1 MAGDVAERRH
11 RCHRGRALPHRRTFA
26 PAARRRYRSR
36 DATVSPGAPDTRPH
50 LEAAP
55 LRIVFFGSS
64 DFAIPSLKAL
74 QTGGHAPDLVVTK
87 PDAPR
92 GRGRKIYDSDV
103 KLAAQELGLACSQ
116 PADVHAPEFLDELKK
131 LGPDLGVVVSYGVIL
146 KPELLELPKLGMI
159 NAHASLLPLYRGA
172 APIQRAIRDGQAETG
187 VTIMRIVEALDAGD
201 VLLTKPTKIDPRE
214 NAGMLRERLAELS
227 GVALLEALALLAK
240 GKPKYTPQDPSKAT
254 YAPKVEK
261 EHGVINWKL
270 PAKEIDLL
278 VRAMTPK
285 PGAQTRLGSKRFI
298 VMEGTV
304 EQDLYGMGIP
314 GGLQSSG
321 EEGIRVC
328 TGKDIYRITRI
339 KPDNGRNMTAG
350 EFVRGHHIAPDARF
364 G

>member
-1 MAGDVAERRH
+1 M
-11 RCHRGRALPHRRTFA
+11 
-26 PAARRRYRSR
+26 
-36 DATVSPGAPDTRPH
+36 
-50 LEAAP
+50 
-55 LRIVFFGSS
+55 RIVFFGSS

-74 QTGGHAPDLVVTK
+74 KEGGFAPELVVTK
-87 PDAPR
+87 PDAPK
-92 GRGRKIYDSDV
+92 GRGRKIYESEV
-103 KLAAQELGLACSQ
+103 KVAATELGLPCEQ
-116 PADVHAPEFLDELKK
+116 PDSPHSPEFLERLHALK
-131 LGPDLGVVVSYGVIL
+131 PDLGIVVSYGVIL
-146 KPELLELPKLGMI
+146 KPELLKLPKKQML
-159 NAHASLLPLYRGA
+159 NAHASLLPLFRGA
-172 APIQRAIRDGQAETG
+172 APIQRAIREGHTETG

-201 VLLTKPTKIDPRE
+201 ILLKKVTPIDPRE
-214 NAGMLRERLAELS
+214 NAGALRERLADLS
-227 GVALLEALALLAK
+227 GQALLEALALVTK
-240 GKPKYTPQDPSKAT
+240 GKDTYTPQDHALAT

-270 PAKEIDLL
+270 PAKEVDLL

-298 VMEGTV
+298 VIDGFV

-314 GGLQSSG
+314 GALQSSG

-328 TGKDIYRITRI
+328 TGKDLYRITRI

>member
-1 MAGDVAERRH
+1 
-11 RCHRGRALPHRRTFA
+11 
-26 PAARRRYRSR
+26 
-36 DATVSPGAPDTRPH
+36 
-50 LEAAP
+50 

-74 QTGGHAPDLVVTK
+74 KAGGFAPELVVTK

-103 KLAAQELGLACSQ
+103 KLAAEEIGLPCEQ
-116 PADVHAPEFLDELKK
+116 PVDLHAPEFVQRLRDLK
-131 LGPDLGVVVSYGVIL
+131 PDLGVVVSYGVIL
-146 KPELLELPKLGMI
+146 KAELLALPKHGLI

-172 APIQRAIRDGQAETG
+172 APIQRALRDGHAETG
-187 VTIMRIVEALDAGD
+187 GTIMRIVEQLDAGD
-201 VLLTKPTKIDPRE
+201 IVLTSRTPIDPRE
-214 NAGMLRERLAELS
+214 NAGMLRERLADLS
-227 GVALLEALALLAK
+227 GTALLEAIALIEK
-240 GKPKYTPQDPSKAT
+240 GKATYKPQDHAQAT

-270 PAKEIDLL
+270 PAKQVDLL

-285 PGAQTRLGSKRFI
+285 PGAQTRLGNKRFI

>member
-1 MAGDVAERRH
+1 
-11 RCHRGRALPHRRTFA
+11 
-26 PAARRRYRSR
+26 
-36 DATVSPGAPDTRPH
+36 
-50 LEAAP
+50 

-74 QTGGHAPDLVVTK
+74 AEGGFAPVLVVTK

-92 GRGRKIYDSDV
+92 GRGRKIYDSEV
-103 KLAAQELGLACSQ
+103 KLAAQEVGLPFAQ
-116 PADVHAPEFLDELKK
+116 PTDPHDPAFLQQLKDLK
-131 LGPDLGVVVSYGVIL
+131 PDLGVVVSYGVIL
-146 KPELLELPKLGMI
+146 QPDLLGLPKQGMI
-159 NAHASLLPLYRGA
+159 NAHASLLPLFRGA
-172 APIQRAIRDGQAETG
+172 APIQRAIREGHQETG
-187 VTIMRIVEALDAGD
+187 VTIMRIAAQLDAGD
-201 VLLTKPTKIDPRE
+201 ILLKKVTPIEPTENSGVLRT
-214 NAGMLRERLAELS
+214 RLATLS
-227 GVALLEALALLAK
+227 GTALLEALAQIEAGKAK
-240 GKPKYTPQDPSKAT
+240 FTPQDHGKAT

-261 EHGVINWKL
+261 EHGVIDWKL
-270 PAKEIDLL
+270 PAIEVDRL

-285 PGAQTRLGSKRFI
+285 PGAQTRLGNKRFI
-298 VMEGTV
+298 VMEGSV

-328 TGKDIYRITRI
+328 TGKDLYRITRI